1 MFSYRFQ
8 HFFTTM
14 VYFHPM
20 TPSSHLTNLR
30 ERAGLTVR
38 ELARQIGT
46 NHPNILYWEKTGRV
60 AKTEFLMPMAKA
72 LGVTVEEVLGQE
84 RSRKTITAGGRMGQ
98 LFEEASRLP
107 RSQQEK
113 VIAVLEPF
121 VSAHA
126 KHEATG
132 A

>member
-1 MFSYRFQ
+1 MNEDPR
-8 HFFTTM
+8 T
-14 VYFHPM
+14 VAPE
-20 TPSSHLTNLR
+20 PSHLTRLR

-46 NHPNILYWEKTGRV
+46 NHPNVLYWEKTGRV
-60 AKTEFLMPMAKA
+60 AKTEYLLPMARA
-72 LGVTVEEVLGQE
+72 LGVSVEEVLGE
-84 RSRKTITAGGRMGQ
+84 PPSRKAIPAGGKMGR
-98 LFEEASRLP
+98 LFEAASKLP

-126 KHEATG
+126 RS
-132 A
+132 